1 MKTKIESF
9 DRARVIANYMR
20 CCIHCFVPYMVYN
33 HGMWFFQAEPSNRFF
48 DYSIF
53 SLHAFVM
60 EVFMFIAGYFSANKQ
75 SSFGSVAKRNFQR
88 FFIPTIVSA
97 LLTIPLLFVL
107 QAIYFNG
114 FNDVLS
120 HAFDIFKQ
128 TIASNGIPMAHYWFI
143 FYVILFAFIG
153 YIAPKKSLLLGFV
166 CIAIGLAINNE
177 AMIRNPIYVEIK
189 WPSFFYYL
197 GYFLLGKSMHQITEF
212 KFLGKVWIWAI
223 VFIISLAFSGIYI
236 TAYQAHQ
243 HLFLDV
249 FLQPFL
255 FGICA
260 LSGSV
265 MFMQLME
272 KSSLHFSAYQVES
285 TYFLYLFHLPIAIA
299 TQMLFKMN
307 QVKGFWVPFAVVIVS
322 VSFVHLLNMTFGKQ
336 FFKLCDTISTPKLKP
351 Q

>member
-53 SLHAFVM
+53 TLHAFVM
-60 EVFMFIAGYFSANKQ
+60 EVFMFIAGYFSASKE
-75 SSFGSVAKRNFQR
+75 SSFAAVVKRNYQR
-88 FFIPTIVSA
+88 FLIPTLISA
-97 LLTIPLLFVL
+97 LFTIPLLFIL

-114 FNDVLS
+114 FENIFS
-120 HAFDIFKQ
+120 HAFGIFKN
-128 TIASNGIPMAHYWFI
+128 TTTNNGIPMAHYWFI

-153 YIAPKKSLLLGFV
+153 FITPKKSIFLAFA
-166 CIAIGLAINNE
+166 CIAFGLAINNE

-197 GYFLLGKSMHQITEF
+197 GYFLLGKSMNQITQF
-212 KFLGKVWIWAI
+212 KFLGNVWMWML
-223 VFIISLAFSGIYI
+223 VFIFSLALSGIYI

-243 HLFLDV
+243 HVFLDV

-255 FGICA
+255 FGACA
-260 LSGSV
+260 LSGSI

-272 KSSLHFSAYQVES
+272 KSSIQFSNYQVEA

-299 TQMLFKMN
+299 TQMVFKMN
-307 QVKGFWVPFAVVIVS
+307 DVNGFWVPFAVVIIS
-322 VSFVHLLNMTFGKQ
+322 VLFVHLMNKTLSKQ
-336 FFKLCDTISTPKLKP
+336 FFKLCDTISTLKLKP